1 MVARRSWQTIVA
13 AALVA
18 ATVGL
23 SACTPGDGE
32 GADTDQKSST
42 EHFGYLVDTQLVTT
56 NAGTVVGASSNT
68 EALSGRLYPAVFVPG
83 PSGQMIPN
91 SDMVQTQ
98 VLPGVH
104 RKVIYTLSDNAQYS
118 DGTQMTCTDFLLY
131 VVAGQNPDLFG
142 SHLPLTKQVS
152 NIECE
157 PGVKRFT
164 VEFGDDGGGRWRHL
178 FGPGSVMPA
187 HAIARKAGMSVNDLH
202 GALRNRDVAALQEP
216 ARIWR
221 DGFSLQEFD
230 PELQVSSG
238 PFVVERVGADGEAI
252 LGVNPHYYGD
262 SPRQDSL
269 VVWPHTAD
277 PAQLAEVGALRIADI
292 RSENPTWVNRDDP
305 TNKFIIEAQAG
316 DLTDTLMLG
325 ELGIFQQRTSRAAF
339 AACVDQAAVAGAS
352 SEVSG
357 IEVPPVLLR
366 TVMHHDPVTAQM
378 QDITD
383 RQAGV
388 DIPKA
393 SVLAGYTIR
402 IGYPG
407 PDERKAAMVQ
417 AIARSCEPAGI
428 TVVDASAEGSTMADM
443 PRRETSEWG
452 GQFITEGT
460 VDAVLS
466 AVDPLAEYG
475 TVSARAPEIDGLRAA
490 EDYLW
495 EEVPTIP
502 LSAQPRRFVIDRTV
516 GNVVVYTGLAGIG
529 WNMDRWHVSE
539 DGNAR

>member
-1 MVARRSWQTIVA
+1 MLAVA
-13 AALVA
+13 AI
-18 ATVGL
+18 GL
-23 SACTPGDGE
+23 SACSSGGDSD
-32 GADTDQKSST
+32 DTGTKSST

-56 NAGTVVGASSNT
+56 NAGTPVGATSNT
-68 EALSGRLYPAVFVPG
+68 EALAGRLYPAVFVPG

-91 SDMVQTQ
+91 SDLVQTQ

-104 RKVIYTLSDNAQYS
+104 RKVIYTLSENSQYS
-118 DGTQMTCTDFLLY
+118 DGAEMTCTDFLLH

-152 NIECE
+152 NVECE
-157 PGVKRFT
+157 PGMKRFT
-164 VEFGDDGGGRWRHL
+164 VEFSDDGGGRWRHL

-187 HAIARKAGMSVNDLH
+187 HAVAKKAGMSITDLH
-202 GALRNRDVAALQEP
+202 LALRNRDLAALQEP

-221 DGFSLQEFD
+221 EGFSLSEFD

-238 PFVVERVGADGEAI
+238 PFVVESVGSEGEAV

-262 SPRQDSL
+262 SPRQSSL
-269 VVWPHTAD
+269 VVWPRTAE
-277 PAQLAEVGALRIADI
+277 AAELAEVGALRIADI

-305 TNKFIIEAQAG
+305 TNKFIIEAQVG

-325 ELGIFQQRTSRAAF
+325 ELGIFQQKTSRAAF

-352 SEVSG
+352 SQVSG
-357 IEVPPVLLR
+357 IEVPPVVLR

-378 QDITD
+378 QDIID
-383 RQAGV
+383 RHSGV
-388 DIPKA
+388 DLAKA
-393 SVLAGYTIR
+393 SLLSGYTIR

-417 AIARSCEPAGI
+417 AIADSCAQAGI
-428 TVVDASAEGSTMADM
+428 TVVDASGEGSTMAEM
-443 PRRETSEWG
+443 PRREATEWG
-452 GQFITEGT
+452 GQIVTEGT
-460 VDAVLS
+460 IDAVLM

-475 TVSARAPEIDGLRAA
+475 TVSARAPEIEGLRAA

-495 EEVPTIP
+495 DEVPTVP

-516 GNVVVYTGLAGIG
+516 SNVVVYTGLAGIG